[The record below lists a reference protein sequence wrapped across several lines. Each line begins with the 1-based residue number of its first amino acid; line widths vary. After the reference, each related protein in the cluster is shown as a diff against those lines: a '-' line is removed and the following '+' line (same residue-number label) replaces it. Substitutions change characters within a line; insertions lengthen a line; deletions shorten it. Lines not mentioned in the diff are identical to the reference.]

1 MKKTKILVSLLIWA
15 VFSYIYV
22 NNFLFLEG
30 INNKFTDIFFDI
42 RGYEKPTNSIVIV
55 DVDEKSLSNMGEFTR
70 AKYARL
76 IDKLNDAGASLI
88 GLNIT
93 FPYDKE
99 YDEALSK
106 SLKKAKVISGYV
118 FDFSSSNIVGKIP
131 NTSSPVIQTNYE
143 DKEYLPEAKGII
155 SNTALLQNASLLSG
169 FFNMISDEDGVSR
182 SVPLV
187 IKFRDSL
194 YPSLALQIAKQY
206 LKKQNI
212 IIEYSSAG
220 INRIILDNYAIA
232 SDRFGRMMLNFRAT
246 SKNYNYIS
254 AYKIFDE
261 DFNKKS
267 IKNKIV
273 LISSSVSRFRDLRA
287 TPYDSTFEAV
297 EIQANAIDNIINS
310 DALSKPNWVESIDIG
325 LLLILV
331 LLLSRFSMYGAVKNT
346 IFAVILIS
354 AFSIFSYI
362 LLIQFGLILNIL
374 FPLVLSF
381 ILYAILTSIEYI
393 NEVKLK
399 EKLNTQL
406 ILEMKDRQV
415 IIENEVMQKTDELQ
429 KAVEDKTT
437 LLRELHHRVKN
448 NLQLILSITRLQQ
461 HEIKDSKLNEEF
473 SKLQSRIKSI
483 AKTHE
488 ILCDND
494 DISSVNMSQYIG
506 ELCEEMDSGLM
517 QDNIE
522 IDINIDAQVTLSLRQ
537 AVYVGLVINEIM
549 SNSIKHAFD
558 EKGGKIYIYLSK
570 QTDECVLKISDN
582 GKGHEK
588 DSLKGS
594 SLGLKL
600 VESLVVSQL
609 EGTIKAESDNRF
621 GYDIRFKQGEL

>member
-42 RGYEKPTNSIVIV
+42 RGYEKPTNSIAIV

-76 IDKLNDAGASLI
+76 IDKLNDAGAPLI
-88 GLNIT
+88 GLNIIS
-93 FPYDKE
+93 PYDKE
-99 YDEALSK
+99 YDETLSK

-169 FFNMISDEDGVSR
+169 FFNMISDEDGVAR

-415 IIENEVMQKTDELQ
+415 IIENEVKQKTDELQ
-429 KAVEDKTT
+429 KAVENKTT
-437 LLRELHHRVKN
+437 LLRELHHIVKN

>member
-1 MKKTKILVSLLIWA
+1 MKKSKIAISLLIWV
-15 VFSYIYV
+15 VFSYVYIQ
-22 NNFLFLEG
+22 NFQFLDG

-42 RGYEKPTNSIVIV
+42 RGEEKPSQKIVIV
-55 DVDEKSLSNMGEFTR
+55 DIDEKSLSYMNGFNR
-70 AKYARL
+70 KKYAHL
-76 IDKLNDAGASLI
+76 IDTLTQAGALSI
-88 GLNIT
+88 GINMT
-93 FPYDKE
+93 FPYTKD
-99 YDEALSK
+99 YDEVLAT
-106 SLKKAKVISGYV
+106 SLKKSRAISGYV
-118 FDFSSSNIVGKIP
+118 FDFSSSNIVGEIP

-143 DKEYLPEAKGII
+143 TKEYLPEAKGII
-155 SNTALLQNASLLSG
+155 SNTALLQNASDLSG
-169 FFNMISDEDGVSR
+169 FFNMISDEDGVVR

-206 LKKQNI
+206 LKKKNI

-267 IKNKIV
+267 IKNRIV
-273 LISSSVSRFRDLRA
+273 LISSSASRFRDLRS

-310 DALSKPNWVESIDIG
+310 DSLSKPNWIESVDIC
-325 LLLILV
+325 LLLVLV
-331 LLLSRFSMYGAVKNT
+331 LLLLRFSMYSAVKNT
-346 IFAVILIS
+346 IFSIVLIS
-354 AFSIFSYI
+354 AFSIFSYV
-362 LLIQFGLILNIL
+362 LFIQFGLILNIL
-374 FPLVLSF
+374 FPLVIGF
-381 ILYAILTSIEYI
+381 ILYAILTSLEYI

-415 IIENEVMQKTDELQ
+415 IIENDVMQKTHELR

-461 HEIKDSKLNEEF
+461 HEVNDSRLNEEF

-517 QDNIE
+517 QNNIE
-522 IDINIDAQVTLSLRQ
+522 IDIDIDAQVTLSLRQ

-570 QTDECVLKISDN
+570 QTDECILKISDN
-582 GKGHEK
+582 GKGYEK

-600 VESLVVSQL
+600 VKALVVSQL